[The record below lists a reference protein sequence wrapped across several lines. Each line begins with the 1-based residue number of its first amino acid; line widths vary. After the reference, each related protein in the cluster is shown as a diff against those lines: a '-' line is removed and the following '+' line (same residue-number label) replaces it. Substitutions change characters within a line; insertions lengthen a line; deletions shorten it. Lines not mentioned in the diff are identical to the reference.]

1 MSLLEAWRWKKEL
14 FGVRMRTWRLDHQGV
29 KCFFSLHIHSN
40 PKILYVNFS
49 YMAEFTLLRHC
60 NLLRRRIGTH
70 YLNDDRHS
78 RHRMKQLI
86 FRWQTYIVCD
96 RYLHAWSLKFT
107 AKSRFVLEVGCSNQQ
122 IDQMDL
128 GLSSISTYMA
138 MTLFKERCV
147 S

>member
-1 MSLLEAWRWKKEL
+1 
-14 FGVRMRTWRLDHQGV
+14 
-29 KCFFSLHIHSN
+29 
-40 PKILYVNFS
+40 
-49 YMAEFTLLRHC
+49 MADFTLPRHC

-78 RHRMKQLI
+78 RHRMTETVDLQMTNVYPYLL
-86 FRWQTYIVCD
+86 VCD

-107 AKSRFVLEVGCSNQQ
+107 AKSRFLLEVGCSNQQ